1 MLQVLDIDDE
11 GLLGGDHGEVGVVPD
26 GDGALAGDAEARAGV
41 GREPPGDVAQLD
53 AELLACGPH
62 RRQPELNRG
71 DASPCLAEVAGVL
84 DLEVHGARRVV
95 GGDVVDGAVLES
107 LPQGLAVVVLAQR
120 RAALVLGGAVGDELG
135 GEGEVVR
142 TGLDGDLDALLLGG
156 ADGGQGLGG
165 GQVEDVHPG
174 AGLSRGGEDLL
185 DGGVL
190 SRARPGGQ
198 EGGVLVGDVLGR
210 LSQDAGVLGVDDEDG
225 VELGELGEDLLDA
238 LVAEVAVLVD
248 ARVRGEALEPEDA
261 LVPQGRHLVDVARD
275 GAAPEADV
283 DRELALGGLLLGLK
297 VGDRRRGRARVQRH
311 VEDGGDASGQ
321 ARPGGALVAL
331 PGRAAGLVDVHV
343 GIDEPGHED
352 LVVGYD
358 DLLPGLH
365 GGAVLEQG
373 GDALVID
380 DDDGRSDPVGEDRA
394 LGADDELMDGLVGS
408 TG

>member
-1 MLQVLDIDDE
+1 M
-11 GLLGGDHGEVGVVPD
+11 
-26 GDGALAGDAEARAGV
+26 
-41 GREPPGDVAQLD
+41 
-53 AELLACGPH
+53 
-62 RRQPELNRG
+62 
-71 DASPCLAEVAGVL
+71 
-84 DLEVHGARRVV
+84 
-95 GGDVVDGAVLES
+95 
-107 LPQGLAVVVLAQR
+107 
-120 RAALVLGGAVGDELG
+120 
-135 GEGEVVR
+135 R

-190 SRARPGGQ
+190 SRTRPGGQ

-283 DRELALGGLLLGLK
+283 DRELALGGLLLGIE
-297 VGDRRRGRARVQRH
+297 VVDRRRGRARVQRH

-343 GIDEPGHED
+343 GIDEPRHED
-352 LVVGYD
+352 LVVGHD